1 MGADSR
7 ITVLNGEPMRE
18 LFRRLVETPGAS
30 GFEEAVIRLV
40 AEEFRKST
48 PEVTVDGLG
57 NVLAKIPGSG
67 KRSVLVCVHTDE
79 VSLLVKYIDP
89 KGYLYFD
96 LNGWIDER
104 VLFSTRVDVCAD
116 ARIVPG
122 VIGVKSRH
130 LMSAEDMRR
139 PVSVQD
145 LWIDVGADS
154 REDVQAWG
162 IRIGDPVVFHPNFTA
177 IGDHTIISKAVDNRA
192 GCAILVETAKR
203 LKGKKLDYTLYL
215 VAAVQEE
222 VGSRGARVV
231 AQALGPDMAVALDTL
246 PAADPATPPQQA
258 TGESGKGPVIRS
270 MDMNAFGQGTIYSRK
285 IQDRIIR
292 VAEENRIP
300 YQRDIFRTWTD
311 ASTIHTA
318 GQGIPTGGIFIP
330 RRYSHSPAELVKWSD
345 LEHARNL
352 LVGFLEGLNS
362 EIINDL
368 IRKV

>member
-1 MGADSR
+1 
-7 ITVLNGEPMRE
+7 MRE

-30 GFEEAVIRLV
+30 GFEEAVIELV
-40 AEEFRKST
+40 AEELRKSV

-57 NVLAKIPGSG
+57 NVVGTIPGSG
-67 KRSVLVCVHTDE
+67 KRSVLICVHTDE

-96 LNGWIDER
+96 LNAWIDER
-104 VLFSTRVDVCAD
+104 VLFSTRVDVCSAS
-116 ARIVPG
+116 RVFPG
-122 VIGVKSRH
+122 IIGVKSRH
-130 LMSAEDMRR
+130 LMSADDLKR

-154 REDVQAWG
+154 REEAEAWG

-177 IGDHTIISKAVDNRA
+177 VGDHTIISKAIDNRA
-192 GCAILVETAKR
+192 GCAVLLETARRMMGKR
-203 LKGKKLDYTLYL
+203 LDYTLYL
-215 VAAVQEE
+215 AAAVQEE
-222 VGSRGARVV
+222 VGSRGAKVV
-231 AQALGPDMAVALDTL
+231 AQTLEPDMAVAMDTL

-258 TGESGKGPVIRS
+258 TGESGKGPVIRA
-270 MDMNAFGQGTIYSRK
+270 MDVNAFGQGTLYSKK
-285 IQDRIIR
+285 IRDRIIR

-318 GQGIPTGGIFIP
+318 GKGIPTGGIFIP

-345 LEHARNL
+345 VEHTADL
-352 LVGFLEGLNS
+352 LDHFLEGLDS
-362 EIINDL
+362 AAIGDL

>member
-1 MGADSR
+1 
-7 ITVLNGEPMRE
+7 MRE

-30 GFEEAVIRLV
+30 GFEEAVIELV
-40 AEEFRKST
+40 AEELRKSI
-48 PEVTVDGLG
+48 PEVSVDGLG
-57 NVLAKIPGSG
+57 NVLGTIPGSG

-89 KGYLYFD
+89 QGYLYFD
-96 LNGWIDER
+96 LNGWTDER
-104 VLFSTRVDVCAD
+104 VLFSTRVDVCSD
-116 ARIVPG
+116 ARRFPG
-122 VIGVKSRH
+122 IIGVKSRH
-130 LMSAEDMRR
+130 LMSADDLKR

-154 REDVQAWG
+154 REEAQAWG
-162 IRIGDPVVFHPNFTA
+162 IGIGDPVVFHPNFTA

-203 LKGKKLDYTLYL
+203 MKEKRLDYTLYL
-215 VAAVQEE
+215 AAAVQEE

-231 AQALGPDMAVALDTL
+231 AQALGPDMAVVLDTV

-258 TGESGKGPVIRS
+258 TGEAGKGPVIRS
-270 MDMNAFGQGTIYSRK
+270 MDMNAFGQGTLYSRK
-285 IQDRIIR
+285 IRDRIIR

-318 GQGIPTGGIFIP
+318 GKGIPTGGIFIP

-345 LEHARNL
+345 LEHTLDL
-352 LVGFLEGLNS
+352 LDRFLEGLDS
-362 EIINDL
+362 AAIGDL

>member
-1 MGADSR
+1 
-7 ITVLNGEPMRE
+7 MRE

-30 GFEEAVIRLV
+30 GFEEAVIELV
-40 AEEFRKST
+40 AEELRKSV

-57 NVLAKIPGSG
+57 NVLGTIPGSG

-79 VSLLVKYIDP
+79 VSLLVKYVDP
-89 KGYLYFD
+89 QGYLYFD

-104 VLFSTRVDVCAD
+104 VLFSTRVDVCSD
-116 ARIVPG
+116 ARRFPG
-122 VIGVKSRH
+122 IIGVKSRH
-130 LMSAEDMRR
+130 LMSVDDLKR

-154 REDVQAWG
+154 REEAQAWG

-203 LKGKKLDYTLYL
+203 MKEKRLDYTLYL
-215 VAAVQEE
+215 AAAVQEE

-231 AQALGPDMAVALDTL
+231 AQALGPDMAVVLDTV

-258 TGESGKGPVIRS
+258 TGEAGKGPVIRS
-270 MDMNAFGQGTIYSRK
+270 MDMNAFGQGTLYSRK
-285 IQDRIIR
+285 IRDRIIR

-318 GQGIPTGGIFIP
+318 GKGIPTGGIFIP

-345 LEHARNL
+345 LEHTLGL
-352 LVGFLEGLNS
+352 LDRFLEGLDS
-362 EIINDL
+362 AAIGDL